1 MTAQGSHWVPIVR
14 HWSQVAKHERELGLD
29 DRASDLLAH
38 AYDVLAT
45 EDPELKAMALDDLAH
60 LVDGWRF
67 SLENPYDPGE

>member
-14 HWSQVAKHERELGLD
+14 HWAAVAEQERENGLD

-45 EDPELKAMALDDLAH
+45 DDPELKAMALDALAY

-67 SLENPYDPGE
+67 SLEN